1 MITTKIIDFQHKAD
15 INIPNEPFKLLGRI
29 LVSYNNGKWDYQ
41 LKKYYDYE
49 AMKDS
54 VFVGAY
60 DDEKCVG
67 LAILQPGF
75 FKYMY
80 LYDLKVNQEYR
91 GQHIGQILI
100 TKAKEIA
107 KEKGYA
113 GLYTQGQDNNPGACL
128 FYLHTGFYIGG
139 IDTSVYRHTKQA
151 GKAILFSIVK
161 LSKYSKKTEISY

>member
-41 LKKYYDYE
+41 LKKYPSEKVTEMCFPDENYDYE

-75 FKYMY
+75 
-80 LYDLKVNQEYR
+80 LNICICLILK
-91 GQHIGQILI
+91 
-100 TKAKEIA
+100 
-107 KEKGYA
+107 
-113 GLYTQGQDNNPGACL
+113 
-128 FYLHTGFYIGG
+128 
-139 IDTSVYRHTKQA
+139 
-151 GKAILFSIVK
+151 
-161 LSKYSKKTEISY
+161 